1 MRRIRSSGSARSICL
16 DRESLL
22 TLLREVSG
30 KALAAFPELVE
41 VRLIGSV
48 ASGTQTGT
56 SHVHLFLCLETL
68 PDNPVEGIKPY
79 HEFFSRRLEMALDIL
94 LGTPRRK
101 AADERMLAGSRP
113 GPARPVRRGAGI

>member
-30 KALAAFPELVE
+30 KALLAFPELVE
-41 VRLIGSV
+41 VRLIGSL

-56 SHVHLFLCLETL
+56 SDIDLFLCLETL
-68 PDNPVEGIKPY
+68 PAHPVEGMKPY
-79 HEFFSRRLEMALDIL
+79 YEFFSRRLEMALDIL
-94 LGTPRRK
+94 LGTPGRE
-101 AADERMLAGSRP
+101 AADERLLAGSLLLAGRP
-113 GPARPVRRGAGI
+113 GPARP